1 MYIFILSFTTSHVT
15 VYLCYI
21 ALAPL
26 SQLHFNTS
34 HVTVYRE
41 LKSSY
46 FTSLIISIHLMLLFI
61 MSSDILLISYAAF
74 QYISCY
80 CLSIAI
86 LKLIWSLY
94 YFNTSHVTVYL
105 YISSATAHTAFISIH
120 LMLLFIPFTHQTS
133 FWLLLFQYI
142 SCYCLSLHCKDG
154 TCYLCNFNTSHVT
167 VYRMECF
174 IFR

>member
-61 MSSDILLISYAAF
+61 GWNVSFSVSSHKISIHLMLLFIVVFDLRSCPNVGF

-80 CLSIAI
+80 CLSA
-86 LKLIWSLY
+86 SV
-94 YFNTSHVTVYL
+94 SH
-105 YISSATAHTAFISIH
+105 AFSVIIISIH
-120 LMLLFIPFTHQTS
+120 LMLLFI
-133 FWLLLFQYI
+133 
-142 SCYCLSLHCKDG
+142 
-154 TCYLCNFNTSHVT
+154 
-167 VYRMECF
+167 F
-174 IFR
+174 I